1 MASLG
6 RKDAGAYINDTFVIG
21 VCNMKY
27 RSVLL
32 AATVLSLAASSAFAA
47 DLPRKAYR
55 PVTPAPVMTWTGFY
69 AGLNAGYGWADV
81 SIDNGPGS
89 DLDGFVGGG
98 QIGYNWQTGPLV
110 IGLEG
115 DFQGSGQS
123 DSASGVV
130 AGLGTVTVDQDIR
143 WLGTLRG
150 RLGYASGPWL
160 LYVTG
165 GGAWLNYKLTVSAG
179 GASVDD
185 DTSKGGWTIGGGV
198 EWMFVPKWSAKL
210 EYLYVDTGDTNVTL
224 GGVNFDGR
232 AKDNLVR
239 VGINYHF

>member
-1 MASLG
+1 
-6 RKDAGAYINDTFVIG
+6 
-21 VCNMKY
+21 MKS

-32 AATVLSLAASSAFAA
+32 AATILSLAGSSAFAA
-47 DLPRKAYR
+47 DLPVKAYR

-69 AGLNAGYGWADV
+69 AGLNAGYGWANV
-81 SIDNGPGS
+81 SVSGSGSSS

-115 DFQGSGQS
+115 DFQGSAQSTS
-123 DSASGVV
+123 DSA
-130 AGLGTVTVDQDIR
+130 LGITVDQDLR
-143 WLGTLRG
+143 WLATLRG

-160 LYVTG
+160 FYVTG
-165 GGAWLNYKLTVSAG
+165 GAAWLNYQLTVSAG
-179 GASVDD
+179 GASVDAD
-185 DTSKGGWTIGGGV
+185 DTKGGWTLGGGV
-198 EWMFVPKWSAKL
+198 EWMFAPKWSAKL

-224 GGVNFDGR
+224 GGFNFDGR

>member
-1 MASLG
+1 
-6 RKDAGAYINDTFVIG
+6 
-21 VCNMKY
+21 MKY

-47 DLPRKAYR
+47 DLPRKAYQ

-69 AGLNAGYGWADV
+69 AGLNAGYGWANV
-81 SIDNGPGS
+81 SLSNGGGSGS

-98 QIGYNWQTGPLV
+98 QIGYNWQSGALL

-115 DFQGSGQS
+115 DFQGSAQS
-123 DSASGVV
+123 TSASGFVP
-130 AGLGTVTVDQDIR
+130 GLGTVTVDQDIP
-143 WLGTLRG
+143 WLATLRA

-165 GGAWLNYKLTVSAG
+165 GAAFVNYKLTVSAG
-179 GASVDD
+179 GLSADD
-185 DTSKGGWTIGGGV
+185 NATKAGLAVGGGV
-198 EWMFVPKWSAKL
+198 EWMFAPRWSAKL
-210 EYLYVDTGDTNVTL
+210 EYLYIDTGDTNVTL

-239 VGINYHF
+239 VGLNYHF